1 MNDTG
6 KSPSFWSKPI
16 ARWSATVLLGIIF
29 ILALFVYLAADL
41 VSRDLLDPDLYTNA
55 LEEEDIYNRIYT
67 ELLADPAMVEATAL
81 MLGNLNLDPSLAT
94 QVLNFSTSTLYLV
107 MPPDTIQSGVEGA
120 INAFT
125 AYFSGDTEELQ
136 PDIAIAELDQN
147 VMADMILDSL
157 MALTGE
163 LIAEALPETGSEPTE
178 LDQDALA
185 QYMGEIGAGDI
196 GPIPTNVSG
205 ASLENLSPDQ
215 RGALADLLLGPAAE
229 LVSSNTRL
237 QIDAAIRANDLHSA
251 IAVASRERLR
261 IRVEEAA
268 AEFVDIVRNSE
279 ALNAVTSA
287 ASILGQT
294 TEEIIDHLNTIRS
307 VMIFL
312 DRVAIPLTLVVMV
325 LSLGAVVWIH
335 ADSLTEMLR
344 TTGVTLIVTG
354 VVVALGW
361 LIFGLVL
368 RDSLAARFAAS
379 SDLPASLESMITDV
393 VTNLASTVWGDVW
406 RTATIPFVAGLAL
419 LILSFLP
426 RLPEAV
432 DRLIWPLRRYRKFII
447 VTAILAIVLVPISLR
462 LLIQE
467 SQEQELDCNGHAAL
481 CDRPVNEVAFAT
493 THNAMSIA
501 DYGWIWPS
509 HDGSVTNQLNAGVRA
524 FLIDSHYW
532 DDQAWIESQLH
543 EVPPEIQTAVH
554 EILDVVE
561 LSQEDGTYL
570 CHMMCGLGATTL
582 TETLEEMRIF
592 LNNHPNE
599 VVAIIFEDLITTA
612 DTEQAFAESGLDTL
626 VYTYEPGAT
635 WPTLREMIESN
646 RRLLVMAEDAG
657 PPPEWY
663 LHAWDYTEE
672 TPFAFSEVA
681 DFDQDSCEPNR
692 GDTGKPFFLL
702 NHWIT
707 RASPS
712 RVDAAV
718 LNDYDFLLDR
728 ALKCAEERG
737 KIPNF
742 VGINFY
748 LNGDV
753 FEVVDELNGVRQVT
767 EQ

>member
-1 MNDTG
+1 
-6 KSPSFWSKPI
+6 
-16 ARWSATVLLGIIF
+16 VLLGIVF
-29 ILALFVYLAADL
+29 ILALIVFLAADL
-41 VSRDLLDPDLYTNA
+41 VSHDLLNPDLYTIV
-55 LEEEDIYNRIYT
+55 LEEEDIYNRVYT

-81 MLGNLNLDPSLAT
+81 MLGNINLDPSLAT

-120 INAFT
+120 INAVT
-125 AYFSGDTEELQ
+125 AYLRGDTDELQ

-147 VMADMILDSL
+147 VIADRILDSL
-157 MALTGE
+157 MALSGE
-163 LIAEALPETGSEPTE
+163 LIAEALTETSSDPPE
-178 LDQDALA
+178 LDQESLA
-185 QYMGEIGAGDI
+185 QYMAEIGAGDI
-196 GPIPTNVSG
+196 GPIPTNVLG
-205 ASLENLSPDQ
+205 ASLENISPDQ
-215 RGALADLLLGPAAE
+215 RSALFDLLLGPAAE
-229 LVSSNTRL
+229 TVSSNTRL
-237 QIDAAIRANDLHSA
+237 QVDAALRANDLPGA
-251 IAVASRERLR
+251 IALSTRERLR

-268 AEFVDIVRNSE
+268 AAFVDTVRNSE
-279 ALNAVTSA
+279 ALNAVASA
-287 ASILGQT
+287 AGILGQT
-294 TEEIIDHLNTIRS
+294 KAEIIDRLNSIRS

-312 DRVAIPLTLVVMV
+312 DGVAIPLTLVIMA

-335 ADSLTEMLR
+335 ADNLTKMLR
-344 TTGVTLIVTG
+344 TTGVMLIATG
-354 VVVALGW
+354 FVVSLAW

-368 RDSLAARFAAS
+368 RDWLAARFAAS
-379 SDLPASLESMITDV
+379 SDLPTSLESMITDV
-393 VTNLASTVWGDVW
+393 VTNLSSTVWGDVW
-406 RTATIPFVAGLAL
+406 RTATVPLVLGLVL

-432 DRLIWPLRRYRKFII
+432 DRWLWPMRRYSKLII
-447 VTAILAIVLVPISLR
+447 VTVILAIVLIPIGLR
-462 LLIQE
+462 ALFQE
-467 SQEQELDCNGHAAL
+467 SQQPELVCNGHAAL
-481 CDRPVNEVAFAT
+481 CDRPVNEIVFAA

-532 DDQAWIESQLH
+532 DDQAWIESQLDY
-543 EVPPEIQTAVH
+543 VPAVLQVAVQD
-554 EILDVVE
+554 ILDQVE

-582 TETLEEMRIF
+582 TETLEEMRFF
-592 LNNHPNE
+592 LDNHPDE
-599 VVAIIFEDLITTA
+599 VIAIIFEDLITTA
-612 DTEQAFAESGLDTL
+612 DTEQAFADTGLDAL
-626 VYTYEPGAT
+626 VYTYEPGT
-635 WPTLREMIESN
+635 PWPTLEEMIESN
-646 RRLLVMAEDAG
+646 RRVLVMAEDAG

-672 TPFAFSEVA
+672 TPFSFSEVA
-681 DFDQDSCEPNR
+681 DFDEDSCEPNR

-712 RVDAAV
+712 RVDAAI

-737 KIPNF
+737 QIPNF
-742 VGINFY
+742 VGVNFY

-753 FEVVDELNGVRQVT
+753 FEVIDELNGVRQ
-767 EQ
+767 EIGQ